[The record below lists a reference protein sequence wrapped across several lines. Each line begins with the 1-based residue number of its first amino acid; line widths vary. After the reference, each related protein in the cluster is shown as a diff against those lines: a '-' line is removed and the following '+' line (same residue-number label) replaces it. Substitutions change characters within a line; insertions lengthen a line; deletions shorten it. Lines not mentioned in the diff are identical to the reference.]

1 MSDDQLHERIRAQ
14 FSYQGS
20 RADVWRMFDAVLDTQ
35 EFLNL
40 GYSQWYQ
47 PHFLGSSQ
55 LRLARKIGTDLAT
68 RLPTTDGVRLLDI
81 GCGRGGPA
89 IYFADALGFDVTG
102 VDLVPY
108 NVAIAADNAATH
120 GISAEFIIS
129 DATSLPCKPDS
140 VRVCTALDSIA
151 YISEKRAAFG
161 EMATVVRS
169 GGLVALSDLVMRDG
183 LDETEIAAVDGFA
196 NAWDMPPLPSLDR
209 YQRTIEQSGL
219 TILEVQDIS
228 PYSVAHLRKWTTLYL
243 LLVDNGLGDAVTQL
257 IDRRGLNG
265 AAITDQIRHAH
276 KALPYLCHVNI
287 YARNG

>member
-1 MSDDQLHERIRAQ
+1 MSDNRFHERIRAQ

-20 RADVWRMFDAVLDTQ
+20 RADIWRVFDAVLDTQ

-108 NVAIAADNAATH
+108 NVAVATDNAATH
-120 GISAEFIIS
+120 GIPAEFITG
-129 DATSLPCKPDS
+129 DALSLPCKPDS
-140 VRVCTALDSIA
+140 VRVCAALDSIA
-151 YISEKRAAFG
+151 YISEKRAAFD
-161 EMATVVRS
+161 EMATVVHS

>member
-1 MSDDQLHERIRAQ
+1 MSNDLYERIRAQ
-14 FSYQGS
+14 FSYQSS
-20 RADVWRMFDAVLDTQ
+20 RADIWKVFDAVLDTQ

-68 RLPTTDGVRLLDI
+68 RLPATDGIRLLDI

-89 IYFADALGFDVTG
+89 IYFADALGFDVIG

-108 NVAIAADNAATH
+108 NVAVAADNAATH

-140 VRVCTALDSIA
+140 IRVCTALDSIV
-151 YISEKRAAFG
+151 YVPEKRAVFD

-169 GGLVALSDLVMRDG
+169 GGFVALSDLVMRDG
-183 LDETEIAAVDGFA
+183 LDKTEIAVVDQFA
-196 NAWDMPPLPSLDR
+196 DAWDMPSLPSLDC

-219 TILEVQDIS
+219 TVLGAQDIS
-228 PYSVAHLRKWTTLYL
+228 PYSVAQLRKWTTLYL
-243 LLVDNGLGDAVTQL
+243 LLVDNGLGDAITRL
-257 IDRRGLNG
+257 ITRRGLNE

-276 KALPYLCHVNI
+276 RALPYLHHVNI
-287 YARNG
+287 CARNE